1 MASKRD
7 GGTGRSESRW
17 QGAMSRRGLLK
28 LGAVTTAAIGATKVA
43 TSFDASE
50 QVAAHNLPQGQFGSP
65 LYDQAIN
72 AEGGVK
78 GVFQSPNIEAAAPAG
93 KTLNHLLLVQLKNWL
108 NGFQFSYQMKPED
121 LHTVVATYA
130 SANLLTYN
138 DAMWERYHLGEK
150 YNIIDP
156 ATGAPSIR
164 NLFWPSRFDANNM
177 GNPDDPQSF
186 YQDTGIEALQKRGTV
201 FLT

>member
-1 MASKRD
+1 M
-7 GGTGRSESRW
+7 
-17 QGAMSRRGLLK
+17 
-28 LGAVTTAAIGATKVA
+28 
-43 TSFDASE
+43 
-50 QVAAHNLPQGQFGSP
+50 
-65 LYDQAIN
+65 
-72 AEGGVK
+72 K
-78 GVFQSPNIEAAAPAG
+78 GVFQSPNVEAAVPAG

-156 ATGAPSIR
+156 ATDAPAIR
-164 NLFWPSRFDANNM
+164 NPFWPSRFDPNNT
-177 GNPDDPQSF
+177 GTPNDPQSF
-186 YQDTGIEALQKRGTV
+186 YQDTGIEALQKRGVV

>member
-7 GGTGRSESRW
+7 GDTRRSESRR

-65 LYDQAIN
+65 LYDAAIN
-72 AEGGVK
+72 ADGGVK

-156 ATGAPSIR
+156 ATGAPAIR
-164 NLFWPSRFDANNM
+164 NLFWPSRFDATNT

-186 YQDTGIEALQKRGTV
+186 YQDTGIEALQKRGVV

>member
-1 MASKRD
+1 MASKR
-7 GGTGRSESRW
+7 GGDPGRSDGLR
-17 QGAMSRRGLLK
+17 QAAMSRRGLLK

-43 TSFDASE
+43 TSLDSPQ
-50 QVAAHNLPQGQFGSP
+50 QVAAHNLPPGQFGSP
-65 LYDQAIN
+65 LYDAAIN
-72 AEGGVK
+72 ADGGVK
-78 GVFQSPNIEAAAPAG
+78 GVFQSPNIEASAPAG

-108 NGFQFSYQMKPED
+108 NGFQFSYQMKPEE

-156 ATGAPSIR
+156 ATGAPAIR
-164 NLFWPSRFDANNM
+164 NLFWPSRFDPNNT

-186 YQDTGIEALQKRGTV
+186 YQDTGIAALQKRGTV